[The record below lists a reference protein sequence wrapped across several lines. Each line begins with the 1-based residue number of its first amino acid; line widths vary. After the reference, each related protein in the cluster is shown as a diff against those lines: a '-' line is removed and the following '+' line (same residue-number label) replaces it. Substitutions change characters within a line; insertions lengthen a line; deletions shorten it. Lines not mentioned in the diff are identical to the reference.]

1 MLTHHNFK
9 CQQLIRDSLTSSM
22 DGEMSYPVGSVFSLS
37 LKYVFI
43 TLQGYF
49 CSEVIVGKFPSTIE
63 LHASKA
69 EVNH

>member
-1 MLTHHNFK
+1 
-9 CQQLIRDSLTSSM
+9 M

-63 LHASKA
+63 MHASKA